1 MDLCKCLS
9 DKRKP
14 FSTETGG
21 NICLSCGLPI
31 SKEAPKTTYETKEVD
46 YSYTSENDPTN
57 KKYWVFFAVVIAV
70 GIFISS
76 INSGS
81 TDSKNTQDYL
91 QTCPDGVKIPAS
103 SFCEDSK
110 IIDDADD
117 AWLSP
122 DFNLWTDDSNVGWR
136 WLKKNEYKCTSSADA
151 CWGMMLMAKEGCSS
165 SLYVELS
172 ILDRNEIQIGFAND
186 FVTSA
191 LRMQKSKM
199 IFESFDESADTARI
213 SKISCY

>member
-1 MDLCKCLS
+1 MDSCKCLA

-21 NICLSCGLPI
+21 NICLLCGLPI
-31 SKEAPKTTYETKEVD
+31 SKEATKTTYETKEVD
-46 YSYTSENDPTN
+46 YSYTFLGIDPTN

-110 IIDDADD
+110 IVDDADD

-136 WLKKNEYKCTSSADA
+136 WLKKNEYKCDADA
-151 CWGMMLMAKEGCSS
+151 CWGMMIMAKEGCSND
-165 SLYVELS
+165 LYVEIA
-172 ILDRNEIQIGFAND
+172 ILDKNDIQIGYSND
-186 FVTSA
+186 VVSST
-191 LRMQKSKM
+191 LPMEKSKM
-199 IFESFDESADTARI
+199 IFNTYEDSADTARI